1 MKLIIKKINQKIIIN
16 DDIVV
21 TIVNIKGDQVKL
33 GIKAPSDIT
42 VYREE
47 VYKAILKEMEDIN
60 K

>member
-1 MKLIIKKINQKIIIN
+1 MLVLSRKINQKIIIN